1 MGGIRDAHPIHISNF
16 RIPGAEFASVIFGCF
31 HRKVARYGR
40 ERGLHRSL
48 VSFPYTDPTDSPV
61 VIIEHDFSIVRTAH
75 CPSDATF
82 AIALC
87 LPHDIIGQ
95 SLG

>member
-1 MGGIRDAHPIHISNF
+1 MGGIRDAYPIHISNS
-16 RIPGAEFASVIFGCF
+16 RSLGAKFASVGFGYV
-31 HRKVARYGR
+31 HRKVACYSR
-40 ERGLHRSL
+40 ECGLHRSL
-48 VSFPYTDPTDSPV
+48 VCFPYTDPADSPI
-61 VIIEHDFSIVRTAH
+61 VIIEHDFSVVRTAH